1 MEQQGR
7 RRWRVAA
14 PVLLAA
20 ALLVGVLRLGADVVG
35 PDCTLTVGGQEVG
48 LSRAQARDATTL
60 AAVTRRDGLT
70 QQHLADALGAAL
82 EDAEGSL
89 TAAGAARALLAD
101 APRADAATFSLGRA
115 LLGYGTDRLTCDAD
129 VEPVARQ
136 TEGDG
141 GLTPRAERAKDAL
154 LAVSGRLPLG
164 GFAPGGVR
172 DGHIAGSAHYEGRAV
187 DVFYRPVTDRN
198 RQRGW
203 TAAQWLV
210 AHADELD
217 LAVVIF
223 DRQLWSAA
231 RAGEGWRPYRHPSG
245 NTTNPVLLHLD
256 HVHVDVQRGTRD
268 GV

>member
-1 MEQQGR
+1 MERQQER
-7 RRWRVAA
+7 RRRRVAG

-20 ALLVGVLRLGADVVG
+20 VLLVGLVRVAADVG
-35 PDCTLTVGGQEVG
+35 APDCTVTVGGEQVG
-48 LSRAQARDATTL
+48 LSRGQARNATTL
-60 AAVTRRDGLT
+60 AAVTRREGLT
-70 QQHLADALGAAL
+70 QQDLADALGPVL
-82 EDAEGSL
+82 EDGDGAL
-89 TAAGAARALLAD
+89 TPVAAARALA
-101 APRADAATFSLGRA
+101 AEQPRAEPATFRLGRA
-115 LLGYGTDRLTCDAD
+115 LLGYGTERLACSTGVDAVDRQA
-129 VEPVARQ
+129 
-136 TEGDG
+136 EGES

-172 DGHIAGSAHYEGRAV
+172 SGHVTGSAHYEGRAV
-187 DVFYRPVTDRN
+187 DVFYRPVTERN

-217 LAVVIF
+217 VAVVIF

-245 NTTNPVLLHLD
+245 NTMNPVLLHLD
-256 HVHVDVQRGTRD
+256 HVHVDVLRGEA
-268 GV
+268 